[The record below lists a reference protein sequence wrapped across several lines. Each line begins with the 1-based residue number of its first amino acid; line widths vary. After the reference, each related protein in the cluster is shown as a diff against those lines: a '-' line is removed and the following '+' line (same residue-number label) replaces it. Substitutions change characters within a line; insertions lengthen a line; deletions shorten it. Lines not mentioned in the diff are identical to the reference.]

1 MGDNRDLA
9 KALEKLAELITT
21 KGDGG
26 GSAGGGAIVPHT
38 IIGQKLELPANEIKL
53 EGVANYLRWSRRAL
67 LILNSKGLDERVSG
81 EAAEPADKTS
91 TEWKQWNAINSLI
104 VAWLLNSLVPNI
116 AASVEALTKASEVWD
131 TLSNLYSGKGNIMLI
146 AEIEDKVHDL
156 QQGNKT
162 VMAYVAEL
170 QHLWG
175 DLDHVDPLELAH
187 GECVSAAA
195 SWIERRRVMKFLKGL
210 NQDFEGRRAALLH
223 QTTTPSL
230 KEAIAAMSR
239 EEVRLN
245 MTKGSDSVP
254 HPTFYTNERQ
264 EMRDCY
270 TCGQKGHLKHQCT
283 SFATSSRGRGGY
295 THGRGSY
302 RGRGD
307 GRGSG
312 QPYGQHHGRGG
323 GQHYGRGSG
332 QPYGYQYG
340 RGGGQQHAISPK
352 AHMAAASEST
362 TSTSQGQ
369 SKEEGQNEATFGN
382 FAHYVYKDEGKGEQQ
397 EDWDCNQA

>member
-26 GSAGGGAIVPHT
+26 GGSAGGGAIVPHT
-38 IIGQKLELPANEIKL
+38 NIGQKLELPANEIKL

-91 TEWKQWNAINSLI
+91 PEWKQWNAINSLI

-156 QQGNKT
+156 QEGNKT

-187 GECVSAAA
+187 GKCVSAAA

-230 KEAIAAMSR
+230 KEAIAAMSK

-245 MTKGSDSVP
+245 MTKGSDSGP
-254 HPTFYTNERQ
+254 HPTLYTTERQ

-270 TCGQKGHLKHQCT
+270 TCEQKGHLKHQCT
-283 SFATSSRGRGGY
+283 SFATPNRGRGGY

-302 RGRGD
+302 IGRGD
-307 GRGSG
+307 GRG
-312 QPYGQHHGRGG
+312 GG
-323 GQHYGRGSG
+323 
-332 QPYGYQYG
+332 
-340 RGGGQQHAISPK
+340 
-352 AHMAAASEST
+352 
-362 TSTSQGQ
+362 
-369 SKEEGQNEATFGN
+369 
-382 FAHYVYKDEGKGEQQ
+382 
-397 EDWDCNQA
+397 

>member
-91 TEWKQWNAINSLI
+91 PEWKQWNAINSLI

-162 VMAYVAEL
+162 VMAYVA
-170 QHLWG
+170 
-175 DLDHVDPLELAH
+175 
-187 GECVSAAA
+187 
-195 SWIERRRVMKFLKGL
+195 
-210 NQDFEGRRAALLH
+210 
-223 QTTTPSL
+223 
-230 KEAIAAMSR
+230 
-239 EEVRLN
+239 
-245 MTKGSDSVP
+245 
-254 HPTFYTNERQ
+254 
-264 EMRDCY
+264 
-270 TCGQKGHLKHQCT
+270 
-283 SFATSSRGRGGY
+283 
-295 THGRGSY
+295 
-302 RGRGD
+302 
-307 GRGSG
+307 
-312 QPYGQHHGRGG
+312 
-323 GQHYGRGSG
+323 
-332 QPYGYQYG
+332 
-340 RGGGQQHAISPK
+340 
-352 AHMAAASEST
+352 
-362 TSTSQGQ
+362 
-369 SKEEGQNEATFGN
+369 
-382 FAHYVYKDEGKGEQQ
+382 
-397 EDWDCNQA
+397 

>member
-81 EAAEPADKTS
+81 EAAEPADKT
-91 TEWKQWNAINSLI
+91 K
-104 VAWLLNSLVPNI
+104 
-116 AASVEALTKASEVWD
+116 ALTKASEVWD

-254 HPTFYTNERQ
+254 HPTFYTNKRQ

-270 TCGQKGHLKHQCT
+270 TCGLKGHLKHQCT